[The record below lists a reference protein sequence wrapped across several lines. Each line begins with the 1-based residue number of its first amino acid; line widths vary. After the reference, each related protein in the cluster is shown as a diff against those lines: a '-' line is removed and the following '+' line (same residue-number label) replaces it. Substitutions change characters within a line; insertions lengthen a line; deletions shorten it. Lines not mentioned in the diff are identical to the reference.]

1 MYEARYPARG
11 FLPNDKRL
19 VRKFSSKSSL
29 FLPAPSETSEEPF
42 IKTNA
47 KSVTNLTS
55 QKVRDEIERKKIE
68 IQEVKKARKNYL
80 KELPKNDS

>member
-19 VRKFSSKSSL
+19 ERKISSKSSL
-29 FLPAPSETSEEPF
+29 FMPAPSETSEEPF

-47 KSVTNLTS
+47 KSVMNLTS
-55 QKVRDEIERKKIE
+55 
-68 IQEVKKARKNYL
+68 
-80 KELPKNDS
+80 